1 MEEQCTIW
9 TVAKHRLQTGG
20 ALLRVKSVGIENF
33 RSIKYLSCDF
43 DAVTSL
49 IGPNGAGKSN
59 ILRALDWFF
68 NGDKN
73 GISTSDVHLGAVE
86 SGRIRVSVSFDSL
99 TDEDRD
105 ALGPRYCP
113 DGSTSTFTAWRTWV
127 DGVDKIT
134 GRAYAYP
141 AFEEVRRGGTA
152 SEKRAAYTEVRSAEA
167 ELALPAWSSVAAA
180 EAAMDAWERAHPSL
194 LSEAEVSDTHF
205 FGIHGQG
212 KLSQLFDFVFVSA
225 DLRAP
230 EETSAS
236 RDSLLSRILQ
246 RAVVR
251 DDFDNATASL
261 VEEFARRYSE
271 LGEEHLGHQ
280 LDDLATELTDEV
292 AAYAPGRTIVLKS
305 SPGVVKPVPATVD
318 VRVADV
324 ASETPVGN
332 QGHGFQRTLLL
343 AALTV
348 LSRRRRSELTS
359 GQMFLAIEEPELFQH
374 PTQARAFAS
383 VLRDLAS
390 DPEQRTQV
398 AYATHSPYFVS
409 PQNFDEVRR
418 VSTART
424 DDSPH
429 TFSRITR
436 ASINDVQEK
445 LKGFVPSATVGRRM
459 EQVCLKSLP
468 EALFAESVMLVEGD
482 DDAAILEGLGS
493 RRNDL
498 AVGGI
503 CVAPVSGKGNMFIP
517 SAILELLGVP
527 VLMVVDNDS
536 GCGDR
541 MQRKSRP
548 PEEIQ
553 RAVDEHVRDNRKLC
567 RYVGAD
573 EQDYPTGAV
582 SARLAFVPDTLET
595 LLASDLPGWDLARQR
610 VIAEGR
616 GVDGKNAATY
626 ALAAREC
633 EDSPGEGLRLILEF
647 CSPAA
652 A

>member
-1 MEEQCTIW
+1 
-9 TVAKHRLQTGG
+9 
-20 ALLRVKSVGIENF
+20 LRVKSIEIENF
-33 RSIKYLSCDF
+33 RSIRSLSCDF
-43 DAVTSL
+43 DEVTSL

-59 ILRALDWFF
+59 VLRALDWFF
-68 NGDKN
+68 NGDKTAL
-73 GISTSDVHLGAVE
+73 GPSDVHLGATE
-86 SGRIRVSVSFDSL
+86 SQRIRVCVTFDAL
-99 TDEDRD
+99 THEDRA

-113 DGSTSTFTAWRTWV
+113 DARTTTFTAWRTWM
-127 DGVDKIT
+127 DGIDKIT

-141 AFEEVRRGGTA
+141 AFEEVRRGGSA
-152 SEKRAAYTEVRSAEA
+152 SEKRGAYTELRSLSP
-167 ELALPAWSSVAAA
+167 ELSLPPWSSASAA
-180 EAAMDAWERAHPSL
+180 EEVMDAWERANPSR

-212 KLSQLFDFVFVSA
+212 KLSQVFDFVFVSA

-251 DDFDNATASL
+251 EDFDEASAAL
-261 VEEFARRYSE
+261 VEDFATQYAE
-271 LGEEHLGHQ
+271 LGEKHLRHQ

-292 AAYAPGRTIVLKS
+292 ANYAPGRRIVLKS
-305 SPGVVKPVPATVD
+305 SPGVIKPVQATVD

-348 LSRRRRSELTS
+348 LSRRRRSDLPS

-383 VLRDLAS
+383 VLRSLAT
-390 DPEQRTQV
+390 DTRQRTQV

-409 PQNFDEVRR
+409 PQFFDEVRR

-429 TFSRITR
+429 SFSRITR
-436 ASINDVQEK
+436 ASVADVQAR
-445 LKGFVPSATVGRRM
+445 LKGFMPPATISRRM

-468 EALFAESVMLVEGD
+468 EALFAESVILVEGD
-482 DDAAILEGLGS
+482 DDAAILEGMGS
-493 RRNDL
+493 RLNNL
-498 AVGGI
+498 AIDGV
-503 CVAPVSGKGNMFIP
+503 CVASVGGKGNMFIP
-517 SAILELLGVP
+517 SAILELLGIP
-527 VLMVVDNDS
+527 ILMVVDNDS

-541 MQRKSRP
+541 MQRNRRT
-548 PEEIQ
+548 PEDIK
-553 RAVDEHVRDNRKLC
+553 RAVDEHVRANRKLC

-573 EQDYPTGAV
+573 EEDYPAGAV
-582 SARLAFVPDTLET
+582 SDRLAFVPDTLET
-595 LLASDLPGWDLARQR
+595 LLASDLPGWDVARQKA
-610 VIAEGR
+610 IDEGR
-616 GVDGKNAATY
+616 GVEGKNAATY

-633 EDSPGEGLRLILEF
+633 ADAPGEGLRLILEF
-647 CSPAA
+647 CSHRAA
-652 A
+652 

>member
-1 MEEQCTIW
+1 M
-9 TVAKHRLQTGG
+9 
-20 ALLRVKSVGIENF
+20 RVKSVEIENF
-33 RSIKYLSCDF
+33 RSIKSLTCDF
-43 DAVTSL
+43 DAITSL

-73 GISTSDVHLGAVE
+73 ALDISDVYLGARE
-86 SGRIRVSVSFDSL
+86 SGRIRVSVHFDSL
-99 TDEDRD
+99 TDADRD
-105 ALGPRYCP
+105 VLGPRYCP
-113 DGSTSTFTAWRTWV
+113 DASTATFTAWRTWS
-127 DGVDKIT
+127 DGTDKIT
-134 GRAYAYP
+134 GRAYAYA
-141 AFEEVRRGGTA
+141 AFELVRRGASA
-152 SEKRAAYTEVRSAEA
+152 SEKRTAYTELRSAEPG
-167 ELALPAWSSVAAA
+167 LALPAWSSAAAA
-180 EAAMDAWERAHPSL
+180 EEAMDAWERANPGS

-205 FGIHGQG
+205 FGIYGQG
-212 KLSQLFDFVFVSA
+212 KLSELFDFVFVSA

-230 EETSAS
+230 EETSAA

-246 RAVVR
+246 RAVIR
-251 DDFDNATASL
+251 EDFDEATAIL
-261 VEEFARRYSE
+261 VEDFAKRYAE

-280 LDDLATELTDEV
+280 LDDLAKELTDEV
-292 AAYAPGRTIVLKS
+292 AAYSPGRSIVLRS

-324 ASETPVGN
+324 SSETPVGK

-348 LSRRRRSELTS
+348 LSRRRRSELS
-359 GQMFLAIEEPELFQH
+359 PGQMFLAIEEPELFQH

-409 PQNFDEVRR
+409 PQFFDEVRR
-418 VSTART
+418 VSTVRT

-436 ASINDVQEK
+436 ASVADVQAR
-445 LKGFVPSATVGRRM
+445 LSGFVPSATISRRM
-459 EQVCLKSLP
+459 EQVCLKNLP
-468 EALFAESVMLVEGD
+468 EALFAESVILVEGD
-482 DDAAILEGLGS
+482 DDAAILEGMGR

-498 AVGGI
+498 AIAGVCVSSVG
-503 CVAPVSGKGNMFIP
+503 GKGNMFIP

-527 VLMVVDNDS
+527 ALMVVDNDS

-541 MQRKSRP
+541 MQRNSRP
-548 PEEIQ
+548 SEEIQ
-553 RAVDEHVRDNRKLC
+553 RAVDEHVRGNRKLC
-567 RYVGAD
+567 RYVGVD
-573 EQDYPTGAV
+573 EEDYPTGAV
-582 SARLAFVPDTLET
+582 SDRLAFVPDTLET
-595 LLASDLPGWDLARQR
+595 LLSSDLPGWDLTRQR

-633 EDSPGEGLRLILEF
+633 EDSPGEDLRLILEF